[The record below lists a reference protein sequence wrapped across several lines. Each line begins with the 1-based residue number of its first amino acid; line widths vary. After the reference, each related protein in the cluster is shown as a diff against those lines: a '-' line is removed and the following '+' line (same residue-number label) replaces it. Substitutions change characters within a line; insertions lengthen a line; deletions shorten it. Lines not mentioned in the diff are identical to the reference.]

1 MLINNLKLRQ
11 RPLRLAVLAALLCWL
26 SCGQLR
32 AWDSTPDT
40 NGFYDGVYSRPTH
53 FPEWSQPND
62 WANGMFYRCEVR
74 MGDVNGPKLSN
85 YEIAVYNKEDNTLRS
100 CCRSITSQDDICVL
114 TIKGTEGQSFY
125 FQVIYGDDFTSP
137 TVIEAEIPND
147 ADNAVPFN
155 TNQEVGLQTPFVL
168 VVPGRTYLSETS
180 ETAIE
185 SKTGVDVTVLR
196 TINANEWGTIC
207 LPFAIPA
214 NQMSTAFGTD
224 VTVELRDFI
233 GCEVEFE
240 DDEKTDVKNI
250 KVNTEPAEEIEANHP
265 YLIKVN
271 KAVTEINVDG
281 VDIAPEEEPSVD
293 CDRIGKGTKKDP
305 YRWNS
310 FIGNYENDFYVPEE
324 CLFLSGGKFWYST
337 GKTKMKPFRAYFDFY
352 DVLPEG
358 ASSQS
363 SARIT
368 FDFGETEVTPEP
380 ETPTGVVT
388 TNYTNY
394 TDFTDGVFYDLSGRK
409 VSKAVKGVYIK
420 NGRKIIIK

>member
-1 MLINNLKLRQ
+1 MSFNNLNLRL
-11 RPLRLAVLAALLCWL
+11 RPLRLAVLIPLLSWL
-26 SCGQLR
+26 SCGQLM
-32 AWDSTPDT
+32 AWDSEPT
-40 NGFYDGVYSRPTH
+40 NGFYDKDYSRPTY
-53 FPEWSQPND
+53 FPSWSQPND
-62 WANGMFYRCEVR
+62 WANSMFYRCEVR

-85 YEIAVYNKEDNTLRS
+85 YEIAVYNKADNTLRS
-100 CCRSITSQDDICVL
+100 CCRSITSQEDLCVL
-114 TIKGTEGQSFY
+114 TIKGTEGHSFY
-125 FQVIYGDDFTSP
+125 FKVVYGDDFASP
-137 TVIEAEIPND
+137 TVVEAEIPGD
-147 ADNAVPFN
+147 DDNAVPFN

-168 VVPGRTYLSETS
+168 VVPGRTYLSEKS
-180 ETAIE
+180 ETEIE

-214 NQMSTAFGTD
+214 AQMATAFGTD
-224 VTVELRDFI
+224 VEVQLRDFT
-233 GCEVEFE
+233 GCDVKYE
-240 DDEKTDVKNI
+240 DDEETVKSILVMTTDTV
-250 KVNTEPAEEIEANHP
+250 AMEANHP
-265 YLIKVN
+265 YLIKVD
-271 KAVTEINVDG
+271 KKVTEINVDG
-281 VDIAPEEEPSVD
+281 VDIIALDEDEEPSVD

-358 ASSQS
+358 ATSQS

-380 ETPTGVVT
+380 EEPTGIET
-388 TNYTNY
+388 TNDTND
-394 TDFTDGVFYDLSGRK
+394 TNDVIFDLSGRK